1 MGLIHEVRIIMM
13 NQKDDMNQLQNF
25 TCPIPKS
32 EYDKILLA
40 HGGGGSL
47 SHQLISKMFLPQF
60 DNELLNEQNDSAIFT
75 VGTNTFAFTTDSY
88 VVQPIFFP
96 GGNIGDLAVNGTI
109 NDLAVSG
116 AKPLYISAAFIIEE
130 GLPIEDLW
138 KIVLSMKEAAHK
150 AGVQI
155 VTGDTKVV
163 EHGKG
168 DKIFINTSGIGI
180 VEEGIDISPKNCK
193 DGDVIIL
200 NGSIADHGVAIMSA
214 REGLTFE
221 TEIIS
226 DTAPLNDLIGSVLSV
241 SKNVHVMRD
250 PTRGGVA
257 STLKEI
263 ALSAQVGIEI
273 DQKEIPI
280 KEEVKGACEILG
292 LDPLYIANEG
302 KVILFVAREDA
313 EKVFLEMKNHPLG
326 KESRIIGKVTKEHTG
341 IVVMKTLIGSKR
353 VVEMITG
360 EQLPRIC

>member
-1 MGLIHEVRIIMM
+1 M
-13 NQKDDMNQLQNF
+13 NEETKINLTAGF

-40 HGGGGSL
+40 HGGGGTL
-47 SHQLISKMFLPQF
+47 SNQLISKMFLPQF
-60 DNELLNEQNDSAIFT
+60 DNELLNAQHDSAIFT
-75 VGTNTFAFTTDSY
+75 VGKNKFAFTTDSY
-88 VVQPIFFP
+88 VIQPIFFP

-138 KIVLSMKEAAHK
+138 KIVLSMKEAAKK
-150 AGVQI
+150 AGVLI

-163 EHGKG
+163 ERGKG

-180 VEEGIDISPKNCK
+180 VEDGIDISPKNCK
-193 DGDVIIL
+193 EGDVIII

-221 TEIIS
+221 TEIVS
-226 DTAPLNDLIGSVLSV
+226 DTAPLNDLLRSVLSV

-250 PTRGGVA
+250 PTRGGIA

-273 DQKEIPI
+273 DESKILI
-280 KEEVKGACEILG
+280 KEEVKGVCEILG
-292 LDPLYIANEG
+292 FDPLYIANEG
-302 KVILFVAREDA
+302 KVLLFVAKEDA
-313 EKVFLEMKNHPLG
+313 EKILESMKEHPLG
-326 KESRIIGKVTKEHTG
+326 LESHIIGEVTSKHPG
-341 IVVMKTLIGSKR
+341 IVIMKTIIGSTR
-353 VVEMITG
+353 VVEMLTG

>member
-1 MGLIHEVRIIMM
+1 M
-13 NQKDDMNQLQNF
+13 NEKTKINLTTGF

-60 DNELLNEQNDSAIFT
+60 DNELLNAQHDSAVFEI
-75 VGTNTFAFTTDSY
+75 GKNKFAFTTDSY
-88 VVQPIFFP
+88 VIQPIFFP
-96 GGNIGDLAVNGTI
+96 GGDIGKLAVNGTI

-150 AGVQI
+150 AEVQI

-163 EHGKG
+163 ERGKG

-180 VEEGIDISPKNCK
+180 VEEEVDISPKNCRES
-193 DGDVIIL
+193 DVIII
-200 NGSIADHGVAIMSA
+200 NGSIADHGIAIMSA

-221 TEIIS
+221 TEIKS
-226 DTAPLNDLIGSVLSV
+226 DTAPLNGLIQTILGA

-263 ALSAQVGIEI
+263 AMTAQMGIEI
-273 DQKEIPI
+273 DEAKIPI

-292 LDPLYIANEG
+292 FDPLYIANEG
-302 KVILFVAREDA
+302 KVIIFAAKED
-313 EKVFLEMKNHPLG
+313 EKKILSVMSAHHFG
-326 KESRIIGKVTKEHTG
+326 KESRVIGKVVKEHPGT
-341 IVVMKTLIGSKR
+341 VVMKTIIGSTR

>member
-1 MGLIHEVRIIMM
+1 
-13 NQKDDMNQLQNF
+13 MNQLQNF

-60 DNELLNEQNDSAIFT
+60 DNELLNAQHDSAIFT
-75 VGTNTFAFTTDSY
+75 VGKNKFAFTTDSY

-138 KIVLSMKEAAHK
+138 KIVLSMKEAAYK

-180 VEEGIDISPKNCK
+180 VEKGINISPKNCK

-226 DTAPLNDLIGSVLSV
+226 DTAPLNDLIRSVLSV

-263 ALSAQVGIEI
+263 ALSAHVGIEI
-273 DQKEIPI
+273 DEKEIPI

-292 LDPLYIANEG
+292 FDPLYIANEG
-302 KVILFVAREDA
+302 KVVLFVAKEDA
-313 EKVFLEMKNHPLG
+313 EKVLNAMLSNNYG
-326 KESRIIGKVTKEHTG
+326 KESRIIGRVTSDHPCT
-341 IVVMKTLIGSKR
+341 VVMKTLIGSKR

>member
-1 MGLIHEVRIIMM
+1 M
-13 NQKDDMNQLQNF
+13 NEETKINLTAGF
-25 TCPIPKS
+25 TCPIPQN

-60 DNELLNEQNDSAIFT
+60 DNELLNAQYDSAIFT
-75 VGTNTFAFTTDSY
+75 VGKNTFAFTTDSY

-138 KIVLSMKEAAHK
+138 KIVLSMKEAAKK
-150 AGVQI
+150 AGVLI

-226 DTAPLNDLIGSVLSV
+226 DTAPLNDLIRSVLSV
-241 SKNVHVMRD
+241 SKNIHVMRD

-273 DQKEIPI
+273 DEKEIPI

-302 KVILFVAREDA
+302 KVIIFAAKEDE
-313 EKVFLEMKNHPLG
+313 EKILSVMRAHQFG
-326 KESRIIGKVTKEHTG
+326 KESRVIGKVVKEHPGT
-341 IVVMKTLIGSKR
+341 VVMKTLIGSTR